1 MPRQSRRSSSHAST
15 IAPGKASPIKPLAS
29 TASAANTPVAIDMAR
44 YGLPCSRRSVV
55 SAAAR
60 MHSVI
65 MLATSMSMLANCAAP
80 KNKGVS
86 PSTTTAQRACA
97 TLR

>member
-1 MPRQSRRSSSHAST
+1 M
-15 IAPGKASPIKPLAS
+15 APGKARPISPFAN
-29 TASAANTPVAIDMAR
+29 TASAAKTPVAIDMAR
-44 YGLPCSRRSVV
+44 YGLPCSRRSAV

-80 KNKGVS
+80 KNKGVR

-97 TLR
+97 TSR